1 MKNTFDFSDVARVP
15 PDLTRIS
22 QVWVGGVGSLGSLGG
37 VGSVGSLGG
46 VGNLG
51 LKVLSAE

>member
-22 QVWVGGVGSLGSLGG
+22 QVWVGGVGS